1 MKSPVCSALLLCFL
15 IGPGLPRLA
24 ADDADAVRRLFEAG
38 DFPGAAEHGLAALGR
53 SPEDIDLQIDTGRA
67 LVRCGRWRDA
77 RPWLEQ
83 VVRRGRA
90 GNWRTGWALF
100 ELARIEFAQGEG
112 AAARE
117 HARLAVKQAATPTIV
132 REGGRFLLLI
142 GDGPAY
148 RGWTTHETRHL
159 RIHFAPGMAGLDPAR
174 FAERREAVLAAN
186 QAFFAA
192 KLPKKIDLYVW
203 PDEATARRA
212 GLAQV
217 GFAVPWCSVI
227 HALRAQT
234 PGHEIVHVLHHHAF
248 HPRTPA
254 GLVGEGVAVLFD
266 GQPEADRLRIA
277 REAVQRAGVRTLS
290 VAGLWREW
298 PGAEPTW
305 AYPVAGAL
313 VEMLRRRGGDAHV
326 KDLLA
331 GGEFA
336 DAERLY
342 GDDLAAWLEEF
353 ERALLA
359 P

>member
-1 MKSPVCSALLLCFL
+1 MKSPVCSCLLLCFL

-24 ADDADAVRRLFEAG
+24 ADEADAVRRLFAAG
-38 DFPGAAEHGLAALGR
+38 DFSGAAEHGLAALER
-53 SPEDIDLQIDTGRA
+53 APDDIDLQIDTGRA
-67 LVRCGRWRDA
+67 LARCGRWHEA
-77 RPWLEQ
+77 RPWLAR
-83 VVRRGRA
+83 VVQKGRA
-90 GNWRTGWALF
+90 GDWRTGWALL
-100 ELARIEFAQGEG
+100 ELARIEFAEGEMDAG
-112 AAARE
+112 RA
-117 HARLAVKQAATPTIV
+117 HARLAVRQAATPTIV
-132 REGGRFLLLI
+132 REGGKFLLLI

-159 RIHFAPGMAGLDPAR
+159 RVHLAPGMEGLDPAS
-174 FAERREAVLAAN
+174 FAERRDSVLEAN

-266 GQPEADRLRIA
+266 GQPQADRLRIA

-313 VEMLRRRGGDAHV
+313 VEMLRRRGGDAPL
-326 KDLLA
+326 KSLLTD
-331 GGEFA
+331 GEFA

-342 GDDLAAWLEEF
+342 GDNLAAWLEEF